1 MTLWWMLISFFQIEK
16 FADGLESLKD
26 ELRDDFGE
34 WEDVGREEVKVAELG
49 SMEDLR
55 QLCEEAQ
62 EMEEGIQDI
71 VKATKVTLS
80 YDATTCMA
88 ECH

>member
-1 MTLWWMLISFFQIEK
+1 MTMWRMLISFFQIEK
-16 FADGLESLKD
+16 FADRLELLKD

-34 WEDVGREEVKVAELG
+34 WEDVEREEVKVAGLG

-62 EMEEGIQDI
+62 EMEEGVQDI
-71 VKATKVTLS
+71 VKATKVALN
-80 YDATTCMA
+80 YTCI
-88 ECH
+88 

>member
-1 MTLWWMLISFFQIEK
+1 M
-16 FADGLESLKD
+16 
-26 ELRDDFGE
+26 
-34 WEDVGREEVKVAELG
+34 KVAELG

-80 YDATTCMA
+80 YDATTTCMA

>member
-1 MTLWWMLISFFQIEK
+1 MTMWQDVDLFFQIEK
-16 FADGLESLKD
+16 FADRLESLKD

-34 WEDVGREEVKVAELG
+34 WEDVEREEVKVAGLG

-62 EMEEGIQDI
+62 EMEEHVQDI
-71 VKATKVTLS
+71 VKATKVALS
-80 YDATTCMA
+80 YDAATTYM
-88 ECH
+88 